1 MLSSPHGP
9 SKAIDARSR
18 LVEQTPARP
27 APYSPGAKAFLS
39 RIKHR
44 KDAAAARWA
53 PATGMADT
61 DALELYMAAK
71 VLSRYRSNK
80 APGPYP
86 RPPGPARPQE
96 TPSTGS
102 LKTVLSSSIND
113 SAFTKVSG
121 FPFAPHGAPLCL
133 PLVCTR
139 AHECDARA

>member
-18 LVEQTPARP
+18 LVEQTAARP

-39 RIKHR
+39 RIKRR
-44 KDAAAARWA
+44 KDPAAARWA

-71 VLSRYRSNK
+71 VLSRYRSDK
-80 APGPYP
+80 PPGPYP

-96 TPSTGS
+96 TPASGS
-102 LKTVLSSSIND
+102 LENVLMSIND

-121 FPFAPHGAPLCL
+121 FPFGPHRAPLFP
-133 PLVCTR
+133 PLVCVR
-139 AHECDARA
+139 AHETCA